1 MRKKLKIMIS
11 ILSII
16 LILIILLV
24 YIVLKVQE
32 FFENEEKFETEQEI
46 QKQMEYMDQLFNDYE
61 MESNSEFEDIK
72 TQGIVLKVDGNVIY
86 TSTCMFLAPEGGYDL
101 EEYEEMIIKTSDSTK
116 FIDFSTL
123 EPIKKENIKCDDI
136 IIVEGKAK
144 KNDHGTY
151 IADFSEET
159 IKILTKENFEK
170 LTNEFIYQTNKI
182 ENVTLY
188 NYGIVIEN
196 AINCKIKMRV
206 VDGENIEHEIAFI
219 KAFPITDE
227 TITENKPN
235 EENNE
240 KESIIDLEIRG
251 SNTDDLE
258 AIKIIYK

>member
-1 MRKKLKIMIS
+1 MKKKFKIIIS
-11 ILSII
+11 TLCIIVI
-16 LILIILLV
+16 LIFIAYV
-24 YIVLKVQE
+24 VLKVHG
-32 FFENEEKFETEQEI
+32 FFRDEEKFEAEQETQNQI
-46 QKQMEYMDQLFNDYE
+46 EEFYDFE
-61 MESNSEFEDIK
+61 MENNSESEDIK
-72 TQGIVLKVDGNVIY
+72 TQGIILKVNENIIY
-86 TSTCMFLAPEGGYDL
+86 TSSYMYLTPEGGYDL
-101 EEYEEMIIKTSDSTK
+101 EEYEEMMIKISDKTR

-123 EPIKKENIKCDDI
+123 EPIEKGSLKSDDI
-136 IIVEGKAK
+136 IVVEGKAK